1 MTVNFKTLNSFIK
14 AVDCKSLSSAAQ
26 QLHIAQPALSQQISL
41 LESHF
46 KQKLLIRSNVGVS
59 PTDAGRELYR
69 HATLILAQLEAAE
82 LAVPRT
88 ANKVQGTVSVG
99 MATYSSISVLATPLL
114 QRVRQEYPDVNVF
127 INDNF
132 GLVLSELVLS
142 GAIDMAVIYGPPSV
156 RGVKVQ
162 PLLVEE
168 LFLIEPPQASSQ
180 PVLTEPVP
188 LAGLE
193 QTELLLPG
201 RTHMLRQLIEKA
213 FVDAGLHAPKVTAE
227 IESTTTLREAIEAG
241 LGSTIM
247 PWAVA
252 NTFGGRGSQPLVIR
266 RVVEPTLQ
274 ATVYL
279 CISESKSLSDPAL
292 AVADILSQLVRELAS
307 SGQAYGLEEVGA
319 RLA

>member
-1 MTVNFKTLNSFIK
+1 MTVNFKTLNSFVK
-14 AVDCKSLSSAAQ
+14 AVDCKSLSAAAQ

-46 KQKLLIRSNVGVS
+46 QQKLLIRSNVGVT

-69 HATLILAQLEAAE
+69 HAVLMLRQLEEAE
-82 LAVPRT
+82 FEVPRT

-99 MATYSSISVLATPLL
+99 LATYSSVSVLATPLL
-114 QRVRQEYPDVNVF
+114 QRVRQEYPHVNVF

-142 GAIDMAVIYGPPSV
+142 GGIDMAVIYGPPSV

-168 LFLIEPPQASSQ
+168 LFLIEPPSAERR
-180 PVLTEPVP
+180 PAGTEPVP
-188 LAGLE
+188 LSALA

-201 RTHMLRQLIEKA
+201 RTHLLRQLIEKA
-213 FVDAGLHAPKVTAE
+213 FVDAGLQPRVTAE
-227 IESTTTLREAIEAG
+227 IESTSTLRDAIEAG
-241 LGSTIM
+241 LGSTIL

-252 NTFGGRGSQPLVIR
+252 NTFSGPHPPVIR
-266 RVVEPTLQ
+266 RVVDPTLQ

-279 CISESKSLSDPAL
+279 CIPENKPLSDSAL

-307 SGQAYGLEEVGA
+307 SGQAYGIQEIDPRA
-319 RLA
+319 T

>member
-46 KQKLLIRSNVGVS
+46 KQKLLIRSNVGVT

-69 HATLILAQLEAAE
+69 HATLILQQLQAAE
-82 LAVPRT
+82 LEVPRT

-99 MATYSSISVLATPLL
+99 LATYSSISVLATPLL

-132 GLVLSELVLS
+132 GLVLSELVLAGS
-142 GAIDMAVIYGPPSV
+142 IDMAVIYGPPSV

-168 LFLIEPPQASSQ
+168 LFLIEPPQSTTQ
-180 PVLTEPVP
+180 PVLTDPVP
-188 LAGLE
+188 LACLE
-193 QTELLLPG
+193 QTDLLLPG

-213 FVDAGLHAPKVTAE
+213 FVDGGLRPRVTAE
-227 IESTTTLREAIEAG
+227 IESTTTLRDAIEAG
-241 LGSTIM
+241 LGSTLL

-252 NTFGGRGSQPLVIR
+252 NTFRVNGPQALVIR

-279 CISESKSLSDPAL
+279 CIAEGKTLSDPAL

-307 SGQAYGLEEVGA
+307 SAQAYGLQEIGPRSA
-319 RLA
+319 

>member
-1 MTVNFKTLNSFIK
+1 MTVNFKTLNSFVK
-14 AVDCKSLSSAAQ
+14 AVDCKSLSAAAQ

-46 KQKLLIRSNVGVS
+46 SQKLLIRSNVGVT

-69 HATLILAQLEAAE
+69 HALMMLQQLEAAE
-82 LAVPRT
+82 FEVPRT

-99 MATYSSISVLATPLL
+99 LATYSSVSVLATPLL
-114 QRVRQEYPDVNVF
+114 QRVRQEYPHVNVF

-142 GAIDMAVIYGPPSV
+142 GSIDMAVIYGPPTV

-168 LFLIEPPQASSQ
+168 LFLIEPPLASSQ
-180 PVLTEPVP
+180 PLTSEPVP
-188 LAGLE
+188 LASLA

-201 RTHMLRQLIEKA
+201 RTHLLRQLIEKA
-213 FVDAGLHAPKVTAE
+213 FAEAGIRPRVTAE
-227 IESTTTLREAIEAG
+227 IESLSTLRDAIEAG
-241 LGSTIM
+241 LGATIL

-252 NTFGGRGSQPLVIR
+252 NTFSGPYPPVIR
-266 RVVEPTLQ
+266 RVAGPTLE

-279 CISESKSLSDPAL
+279 CIPENKPLSDSAL

-307 SGQAYGLEEVGA
+307 SGQAYGIQEIDA
-319 RLA
+319 KST

>member
-1 MTVNFKTLNSFIK
+1 MTVNFKTLNSFVK
-14 AVDCKSLSSAAQ
+14 AVDCKSLSAAAH

-41 LESHF
+41 LETHF
-46 KQKLLIRSNVGVS
+46 QQKLLIRSNVGVT

-69 HATLILAQLEAAE
+69 HAILMLRQLEEAE
-82 LAVPRT
+82 FEVPRT

-99 MATYSSISVLATPLL
+99 LATYSSISVLATPLL
-114 QRVRQEYPDVNVF
+114 QRVRQEYPHVNVF

-162 PLLVEE
+162 PLLLEE
-168 LFLIEPPQASSQ
+168 LFLIEPPEARQ
-180 PVLTEPVP
+180 PQSGLEPVQ
-188 LAGLE
+188 LAALA

-201 RTHMLRQLIEKA
+201 RNHLLRQLIEKA
-213 FVDAGLHAPKVTAE
+213 FMDAGLHPRVTAE
-227 IESTTTLREAIEAG
+227 IESTSTLRDAIEAG
-241 LGSTIM
+241 LGATIL

-252 NTFGGRGSQPLVIR
+252 NTFNGPTPPVIR
-266 RVVEPTLQ
+266 RVIDPTLQ

-279 CISESKSLSDPAL
+279 CIPENKPLSDSAL

-307 SGQAYGLEEVGA
+307 SGQAYGIQEINTHLS
-319 RLA
+319 